1 VDFLELAAK
10 RQSTREYNDGPVE
23 REKLERCLEA
33 ARIAPSACNSQP
45 WKFIVIDEPELKNFV
60 AEQTFGK
67 LVSFNRFALDAPV
80 LVLIVGEHQKSFARF
95 AGIVKQKPFAY
106 FDIGIA
112 AEHFCLQAVEEG
124 LGTCM
129 LGWFREKA
137 IAKRLG
143 IPKNK
148 RVELLITVGYAAK
161 DEIRAKKRKGMDE
174 MRSYNSY

>member
-1 VDFLELAAK
+1 MDFLQLAAK
-10 RQSTREYNDGPVE
+10 RQSTRAYNDSRVE
-23 REKLERCLEA
+23 REKIERCLEA
-33 ARIAPSACNSQP
+33 ARIAPSTCNSQP
-45 WKFIVIDEPELKNFV
+45 WKFIIVDEPELKSFV

-67 LVSFNRFALDAPV
+67 LVSFNRFAMEAPV
-80 LVLIVGEHQKSFARF
+80 LVLIVAERQKSFARF
-95 AGIVKQKPFAY
+95 AGIIKKKPFTY

-129 LGWFREKA
+129 LGWFKEKT

-161 DEIRAKKRKGMDE
+161 DEIRAKKRKDLDE
-174 MRSYNSY
+174 IRSYNSY